1 MKIIKKI
8 ELLSRKF
15 INRLLI
21 SDKNPKRIEKTE
33 FFDEFKAIEKVL
45 FLRHDRIGDVLVSIP
60 TFKKF
65 RERFPQLEIHILLS
79 DKNSGT
85 EKALQCYCNKIHILP
100 NEIYKSYRLI
110 KELNREKYDLIVDMF
125 DTVSTRSNLLLKLIK
140 AKYKLGFDKSN
151 SSLYTHTVPMPEKS
165 QTHIVE
171 RILSLL
177 SPFGISYV
185 QNQIKIE
192 YPLNIE
198 MSNKAQIMLGE
209 KKAKYR
215 LAIVLSGS
223 SEAKFWGVDNINNFI
238 RLFNQK
244 FQNFEIILFGTKKHS
259 QLLAEL
265 SQTENLK
272 VAPFTSILD
281 EFAAM
286 LSLCDYL
293 ITPDT
298 SAVHFAS
305 AFSIPSVVMYSMPAN
320 NELMPWYPYNSPY
333 RAVMTN
339 EPDIKAIS
347 PEKVFEKFID
357 LYESTR

>member
-15 INRLLI
+15 INKLLI
-21 SDKNPKRIEKTE
+21 SNKNPIRIEGTE
-33 FFDEFKAIEKVL
+33 LFDEFKTIEKIL

-60 TFKKF
+60 TIKIF
-65 RERFPQLEIHILLS
+65 REQFPQLEIHILLS

-85 EKALQCYCNKIHILP
+85 KNALQCYCNKIHILH
-100 NEIYKSYRLI
+100 NEIYKSFRLV
-110 KELNREKYDLIVDMF
+110 KELNRGKYDLIVDMF

-140 AKYKLGFDKSN
+140 SKFKLGFDKSN

-177 SPFGISYV
+177 APFGISYV

-192 YPLNIE
+192 YPLSDE

-209 KKAKYR
+209 KQAKYR

-238 RLFNQK
+238 RLFNEK
-244 FQNFEIILFGTKKHS
+244 FQNFEIILFGTKKYS
-259 QLLAEL
+259 QILDEL
-265 SQTENLK
+265 SQTKYLK

-293 ITPDT
+293 VTPDT

-305 AFSIPSVVMYSMPAN
+305 AFSIPCIVMYSVPAN
-320 NELMPWYPYNSPY
+320 NKLMPWYPYNSPY
-333 RAVMTN
+333 RAIITN
-339 EPDIKAIS
+339 EPYIKAIS
-347 PEKVFEKFID
+347 PDKVFEKFID